1 VSAPGDEVGWRFV
14 LAFPLIT
21 NMLQLASI
29 LLLIETPRFFLV
41 SRNDEDH
48 AKQSL
53 NAIYKEQYV
62 LEELEILKTERI
74 ENKPEN
80 VRQFFQR
87 FWRQFLLSLNI
98 AIIQQFSGV
107 PAVNFYSNQ
116 MFVATGLSL
125 YQAQIYSSIVGVLNF
140 VGGIGTVILTRYGAT
155 PRQLMLYGL
164 GIIFADLVCLASL
177 LAAGVYVAAR
187 FFIFGFIFFF
197 SMMQRSTVFMIIPN
211 LVPPVGSNIA
221 MSANSVSRFITGYTF
236 LYIWN
241 SAIGISGAFYI
252 YAGGTFLAFI
262 HCLFELP
269 ETRGKNFNQ
278 IAAIF
283 NHETVSDENKKTV
296 RPAPV
301 AVNYEG
307 VDDHNVPKSA

>member
-1 VSAPGDEVGWRFV
+1 
-14 LAFPLIT
+14 
-21 NMLQLASI
+21 
-29 LLLIETPRFFLV
+29 
-41 SRNDEDH
+41 
-48 AKQSL
+48 
-53 NAIYKEQYV
+53 
-62 LEELEILKTERI
+62 
-74 ENKPEN
+74 
-80 VRQFFQR
+80 
-87 FWRQFLLSLNI
+87 
-98 AIIQQFSGV
+98 
-107 PAVNFYSNQ
+107 
-116 MFVATGLSL
+116 
-125 YQAQIYSSIVGVLNF
+125 
-140 VGGIGTVILTRYGAT
+140 
-155 PRQLMLYGL
+155 MLYGL